1 MYAEMNQLSITQ
13 REEVMTR
20 DTKNLFSWVHSIKLG
35 EENPPYN
42 HYLTLESVLS
52 KSLFPHPITQ
62 WWGDSD
68 NRGEEGVKADAYRWL
83 KITSMR

>member
-20 DTKNLFSWVHSIKLG
+20 DTKNLFSWVHSINLG

-52 KSLFPHPITQ
+52 KSLFFPRSL
-62 WWGDSD
+62 SD
-68 NRGEEGVKADAYRWL
+68 EGIQTTRERKELRQ
-83 KITSMR
+83 THTGG